1 LRVVLNLKINKLIRV
16 NLSNLLDGFCTAST
30 SESRLI
36 AMLLT
41 LFVPSSM
48 KKIGR
53 ILGGLNS
60 SPFGIHAGIP
70 VFYPSFYVYWCGS
83 PT

>member
-1 LRVVLNLKINKLIRV
+1 
-16 NLSNLLDGFCTAST
+16 
-30 SESRLI
+30 
-36 AMLLT
+36 
-41 LFVPSSM
+41 M